1 MHVRSSTYKE
11 VIDVIKHRLIRRF
24 ADEGGDAGAAADAG
38 ASVDTGAADAGQG
51 DGTAELSPVQQ
62 LVTQDVSTEVGPTMP
77 QPAMHRDPSP
87 AENAKSQDDMLTG
100 VSENGRTLLQ
110 AMAKWKY
117 QISQCVRIAG
127 QDDRLA
133 KKIEQNLELI
143 DNAMATVYSVC
154 FAMENLQVAPVYTEE
169 QLMTGDNSDAGYDLD
184 EEIPAADEEEPAE
197 APAEEA
203 ADEDDEEKGG
213 ADVEFDEE
221 LKNLDEESEPEEKE
235 PEEKE

>member
-1 MHVRSSTYKE
+1 M
-11 VIDVIKHRLIRRF
+11 IKQRLIRRL
-24 ADEGGDAGAAADAG
+24 ADEGGDAGMAGGEAMDTSTVDAG
-38 ASVDTGAADAGQG
+38 DAGDAG
-51 DGTAELSPVQQ
+51 ELSPVQQ
-62 LVTQDVSTEVGPTMP
+62 QVVDGEPGPSMP
-77 QPAMHRDPSP
+77 QPAMPLRRDPSP
-87 AENAKSQDDMLTG
+87 AENAKSQGDMLAG

-117 QISQCVRIAG
+117 QVSQCVRIAG

-154 FAMENLQVAPVYTEE
+154 FTMENLQVAPVYTEE
-169 QLMTGDNSDAGYDLD
+169 QLMTGDNGDAGYDLS
-184 EEIPAADEEEPAE
+184 EEIPADEEEPAE